1 MFKVSPSKYGEGL
14 DTLKTVCGGADN
26 IAYRTDLLLADFRPL
41 AEGEFADASAER
53 GAEVGLKAKL
63 LSLSLFA
70 LLETMREG
78 KDKLD
83 LVVKARAELD
93 AVAGKG
99 AGGETDPMLDP
110 LVNVSDAATTLE
122 GSAKKVVTALGDAT
136 DLLVGIGWTD
146 DLSNEIAQ
154 AADRAAYQLAYA
166 QSVGPA
172 YTSYVAA
179 VDEFEAALVPKLNP
193 DDFLQAEATKAWAFG
208 EVAAAGDGIGEWL
221 GAIDAVAGTA
231 GDSLGGIAGVLRGF
245 GTAVEGNEVAL
256 ARAYTAI
263 KGLGADGARSLS
275 RLLDN
280 EATFREFR
288 TELAGA
294 VKRRGGDLAAAMG
307 DIDWVKFGLDEEAG
321 EALARGAMKEEEAVA
336 ALSSNLSELG
346 SESLEEGEKIGK
358 YADRLGKVAT
368 CIDLFLA
375 YQEAGPVGPEKV
387 SHLATEG
394 AVIAGLGALGDTAAA
409 DAGGILAGGAI
420 AGGGALVVLGSL
432 AWGEYKGSP
441 EGEDFQRDVDA
452 FFMGAAGFGS
462 VRPNDYCSEATKREQ
477 IAAAGD
483 GKDE

>member
-1 MFKVSPSKYGEGL
+1 MFRVSPSEYGEGL
-14 DTLKTVCGGADN
+14 GALEAACGGADN

-78 KDKLD
+78 KDRLD
-83 LVVKARAELD
+83 LVVRARAELD

-99 AGGETDPMLDP
+99 AGGETDPVLDP
-110 LVNVSDAATTLE
+110 LVNVPDAATALE
-122 GSAKKVVTALGDAT
+122 GSAKKVATALGDAAG
-136 DLLVGIGWTD
+136 LLAGAGWAGGLADGI
-146 DLSNEIAQ
+146 AR
-154 AADRAAYQLAYA
+154 AADRAAYQLSYA
-166 QSVGPA
+166 QSAGPA
-172 YTSYVAA
+172 YTSYAAA
-179 VDEFEAALVPKLNP
+179 VDGFEAALVPRLDP
-193 DDFLQAEATKAWAFG
+193 DGFLQVEAARAWAFG

-221 GAIDAVAGTA
+221 GAIDAAAGAA

-256 ARAYTAI
+256 ARAYAAVR
-263 KGLGADGARSLS
+263 GLGADGARALS

-294 VKRRGGDLAAAMG
+294 VRRRGGDLAAAMG
-307 DIDWVKFGLDEEAG
+307 DIDWVRFGLDEEAG
-321 EALARGAMKEEEAVA
+321 EALARTITNEQGEALDFYRWIDV
-336 ALSSNLSELG
+336 LG
-346 SESLEEGEKIGK
+346 DEATDAGEKIGK
-358 YADRLGKVAT
+358 YADRLGRVAT
-368 CIDLFLA
+368 CIDLLLA
-375 YQEAGPVGPEKV
+375 YREAGPVGPEKV

-394 AVIAGLGALGDTAAA
+394 AVIAGSGALGDAAA
-409 DAGGILAGGAI
+409 GVGGVL
-420 AGGGALVVLGSL
+420 GGGAVAAGGLAAVAGGL
-432 AWGEYKGSP
+432 AWEWYKGSP
-441 EGEDFQRDVDA
+441 EGGDFQRDVDA
-452 FFMGAAGFGS
+452 LFMGAAGFGS
-462 VRPNDYCSEATKREQ
+462 ARPNDYCSEAAKRGQ

>member
-14 DTLKTVCGGADN
+14 DALKAACGGADN

-70 LLETMREG
+70 LLETMRVG
-78 KDKLD
+78 KDRLD

-110 LVNVSDAATTLE
+110 LVNVSDAATALE
-122 GSAKKVVTALGDAT
+122 GSAKKVVTALGDAA

-146 DLSNEIAQ
+146 ALSNEIAQ
-154 AADRAAYQLAYA
+154 AADRAAYQLSYA

-179 VDEFEAALVPKLNP
+179 VDEFEATLVPKLNP
-193 DDFLQAEATKAWAFG
+193 DDFLQVEATKAWAFG

-221 GAIDAVAGTA
+221 GAIDTVAGAA

-263 KGLGADGARSLS
+263 KGLGADGARALS

-294 VKRRGGDLAAAMG
+294 VKRRGGDLTAAMR
-307 DIDWVKFGLDEEAG
+307 DIDWVKFGLDKKTG
-321 EALARGAMKEEEAVA
+321 EAFVSTAISDAGGWSDDVKII
-336 ALSSNLSELG
+336 SELG
-346 SESLEEGEKIGK
+346 DAAADAGEKIGK
-358 YADRLGKVAT
+358 YADRLGRVAT
-368 CIDLFLA
+368 CIDLLLA
-375 YQEAGPVGPEKV
+375 YREAGPVGPEKV

-409 DAGGILAGGAI
+409 DVGGILAGGAI

-452 FFMGAAGFGS
+452 LFMGAAGFGS
-462 VRPNDYCSEATKREQ
+462 VRPNDYCSEETKREQ